1 MFDIKNSKVVLGRY
15 VNKKVETV
23 EWSDLKKGI
32 GFDNK
37 YCTCDCLASYRTE
50 EDVKVGD
57 LYTVWHSGRVCI
69 MQVDVI
75 VSRWEYSD
83 ERYGAGNFD
92 TMSTLISKV
101 DLDAHA
107 KAKATRTKIK
117 NMRAALDEILAARK
131 AEKELND
138 AIKELGKE
146 EGAELKEMMAQI
158 KALENGDEV
167 ADAVEAK

>member
-15 VNKKVETV
+15 VNKKVDTV
-23 EWSDLKKGI
+23 EWSDLKRGK

-50 EDVKVGD
+50 DDVKVGD
-57 LYTVWHSGRVCI
+57 LYTVWHSGRICI
-69 MQVDVI
+69 MQVDAV

-107 KAKATRTKIK
+107 KAKETRNKIRD
-117 NMRAALDEILAARK
+117 MRAALDEILNKRRQ
-131 AEKELND
+131 EKELND
-138 AIKELGKE
+138 AIKDLGKE
-146 EGAELKEMMAQI
+146 DGAELKKMLAQI
-158 KALENGDEV
+158 KALENGE
-167 ADAVEAK
+167 DAVEAK